1 LGGRFR
7 ELTATLGMSD
17 TAVGQSAQFV
27 ITGDGKSLVTV
38 TTRPGAARAVKVDLT
53 GVAGPIGLVGGLLY
67 YIGVVD
73 AREYFGYFGVD
84 YGLLGFSTADYIS
97 RSADAILPSSVV
109 AVSAIMTLFFLQVL
123 ARRFPRLL
131 RVGLGGPWVRRGL
144 LVVAAITLAV
154 GAVGFAT
161 TSGGAGW
168 RLAFP
173 VLIMVAV
180 LLIESVGSTTDRP
193 GSPAPARRLTVAV
206 TVMLVGLVLIAGN
219 SGQRARERAAT
230 DRALPA
236 VVVFSEKDLA
246 ISGSGV
252 AALKLT
258 VVGGQYNFQYSGLRL
273 LGRGN
278 GGVLLLP
285 DGWRPRDGNAIL
297 LREDAT
303 MRVDFTSPS
312 AGGEGDY

>member
-1 LGGRFR
+1 
-7 ELTATLGMSD
+7 MD
-17 TAVGQSAQFV
+17 TETPTPV
-27 ITGDGKSLVTV
+27 KSLV
-38 TTRPGAARAVKVDLT
+38 DFLT
-53 GVAGPIGLVGGLLY
+53 SVAGPIGLVGGLLY

-109 AVSAIMTLFFLQVL
+109 AVAAIMTLFFLQVL
-123 ARRFPRLL
+123 ARQFPRLL
-131 RVGLGGPWVRRGL
+131 RLGRGGPWMRRGL
-144 LVVAAITLAV
+144 LVVAAVTLAV

-161 TSGGAGW
+161 TSADAAW

-180 LLIESVGSTTDRP
+180 LLIESVGSRTDKP
-193 GSPAPARRLTVAV
+193 HAGLAAARRLTVAV

-219 SGQRARERAAT
+219 SGERAQQRAAA
-230 DRALPA
+230 DAHAAAVLPA

-252 AALKLT
+252 EALKLT
-258 VVGGQYNFQYSGLRL
+258 VVGGQYNFRYSGLRL

-278 GGVLLLP
+278 SGVLLLP
-285 DGWRPRDGNAIL
+285 AGWRADAGNAIL
-297 LREDAT
+297 LREDAS
-303 MRVDFTSPS
+303 MRIDFTSPA
-312 AGGEGDY
+312 AGGGAGDD